1 MTTFVQLNDLQRKS
15 LNELFVHIKH
25 FNNKFTTS
33 VLDKNLTNNFLENMK
48 STSISLVKYFIYQSR
63 MTVDAKTFKNLRNE
77 NEEWDKEVKKFVKY
91 VGLLAKVDKYTVD
104 KYTLIK
110 DFYRHV
116 SSESLVEDNKS
127 DNRNDEELGGG
138 EVYNEREVV
147 GDRMDKE
154 WRIGCE
160 KDFKKLNNL
169 NQRKSDKSDT
179 KSWVPNKEMDNQLK
193 ETVRLVKNELRKKR
207 AERLYIQ
214 DDITKEKERSKKNFR
229 KEKRNLTSIKKEDA
243 ETDDSIEGR
252 PTIQKQKINR
262 SLLAPQLFES
272 EEESG
277 DAMKQPVNTQKQ
289 DFSTKKFDEKNLENE
304 RKVKKHKSKDTI
316 KKNKKRNSNNNDCLE
331 SFLLRA
337 QFFAVFLSLIISF
350 LVFFIGL
357 IILCL
362 SYES

>member
-1 MTTFVQLNDLQRKS
+1 MAFVQLNDLQRKS

-77 NEEWDKEVKKFVKY
+77 NEEWDEEVKKFVKY
-91 VGLLAKVDKYTVD
+91 VGLLAKVDKNTVD
-104 KYTLIK
+104 KNTLIK

-116 SSESLVEDNKS
+116 NSESLVEDNKS
-127 DNRNDEELGGG
+127 ENRNDEELGGEG
-138 EVYNEREVV
+138 YSEREVV
-147 GDRMDKE
+147 GDWIDKE
-154 WRIGCE
+154 WRIGYE
-160 KDFKKLNNL
+160 KDFKKSNNL
-169 NQRKSDKSDT
+169 NQRKSDKSD
-179 KSWVPNKEMDNQLK
+179 KSDIKGWVPNKEMDNQLK

-229 KEKRNLTSIKKEDA
+229 KEKRNLVTIKKEDA

-252 PTIQKQKINR
+252 PTIHKQKINR

-277 DAMKQPVNTQKQ
+277 DAMKQLVNTQKQ
-289 DFSTKKFDEKNLENE
+289 DFSSKKFDEKNLENE
-304 RKVKKHKSKDTI
+304 R
-316 KKNKKRNSNNNDCLE
+316 R
-331 SFLLRA
+331 
-337 QFFAVFLSLIISF
+337 
-350 LVFFIGL
+350 
-357 IILCL
+357 
-362 SYES
+362 